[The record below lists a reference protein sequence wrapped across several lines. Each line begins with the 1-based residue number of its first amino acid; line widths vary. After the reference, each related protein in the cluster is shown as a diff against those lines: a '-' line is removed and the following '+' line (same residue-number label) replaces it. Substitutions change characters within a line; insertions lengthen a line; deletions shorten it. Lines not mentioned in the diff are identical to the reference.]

1 MIDAG
6 YYMPV
11 LAYLLGSIPMGW
23 ILAKLMFKTDI
34 RAKGSGNIGATN
46 ALRQFGTK
54 VGVLVLILDM
64 IKGIVAVLL
73 AKSLLGLDNVMVP
86 ICGLIAILGHIY
98 PVWLGFK
105 GGKGVATAAGVGLA
119 LAPLSIPLAL
129 AVFILVV
136 YKTRYV
142 SLGSIIAAIVWGL
155 SLIYFAYQSAMAN
168 WGIMAAVVV
177 VVVAVIIGKHK
188 QNIQR
193 LRNGTE
199 NKISF
204 TKKGQH

>member
-1 MIDAG
+1 MIDAM

-23 ILAKLMFKTDI
+23 ILAKLLFKTDI

>member
-86 ICGLIAILGHIY
+86 VCGLIAILGHIY

>member
-6 YYMPV
+6 YYMLV

-23 ILAKLMFKTDI
+23 ILAKLIFKTDI

>member
-6 YYMPV
+6 YYMLV

-23 ILAKLMFKTDI
+23 ILAKLIFKTDI

-73 AKSLLGLDNVMVP
+73 ANSLLGLDNVMVP
-86 ICGLIAILGHIY
+86 VCGLIAILGHIY

-168 WGIMAAVVV
+168 WGIMAVVVV

>member
-1 MIDAG
+1 MIDAM

-23 ILAKLMFKTDI
+23 ILAKLLFKTDI

-155 SLIYFAYQSAMAN
+155 SLIYFAYHSEMAN

>member
-64 IKGIVAVLL
+64 IKGIVSVLL

>member
-1 MIDAG
+1 MIDAV

-73 AKSLLGLDNVMVP
+73 AKNLFGLDNVMVP
-86 ICGLIAILGHIY
+86 VCGLIAILGHIY

>member
-1 MIDAG
+1 MIDAM

-23 ILAKLMFKTDI
+23 ILAKLLFKTDI

-142 SLGSIIAAIVWGL
+142 SLGSIIAAIVWGF
-155 SLIYFAYQSAMAN
+155 SLVYFAYQSEMAN